1 MGCRPWGHKES
12 GTTEQLALNQL
23 NCTLRNG
30 YDGKFHVFFTTIK
43 SVLNKMK
50 NVSRSV
56 VSDFFRLHL
65 QPTRLL
71 CPRDSLGK
79 NTGVGCHFLLQG
91 ILPTQGSNSSLL
103 LGRRIPYH
111 PSHQGSPLNKIN
123 PFNFPEGVG
132 WCIDRFEM
140 GKWPQ
145 GATDS
150 KSCYNLIQQTLRAS
164 LEKKQLWQ
172 NLIFTFILLFIL
184 NKHRI

>member
-30 YDGKFHVFFTTIK
+30 YDGKFHVVFFTTIK

-103 LGRRIPYH
+103 LGRRILYH

-132 WCIDRFEM
+132 
-140 GKWPQ
+140 
-145 GATDS
+145 
-150 KSCYNLIQQTLRAS
+150 
-164 LEKKQLWQ
+164 
-172 NLIFTFILLFIL
+172 
-184 NKHRI
+184 